1 VRCGGSNLCRLLPI
15 DGSYPLGHRPVR
27 SFEALLYIFV
37 KEVERKGGNRKKGSK
52 KEGEKKEKNSKM
64 H

>member
-1 VRCGGSNLCRLLPI
+1 MDQS
-15 DGSYPLGHRPVR
+15 

-52 KEGEKKEKNSKM
+52 KEGEKKRKIVKCTDTVPKL
-64 H
+64 